1 MQNLSKSNN
10 KLDDEAPKKAMTD
23 AMTKAFSHLGMSA
36 DVFISYAA
44 KDRERV
50 AKLVDG
56 LQKAGVSV
64 WIDMAGIEVAS
75 MWSKEIVSAIR
86 DCKVL
91 LFLSP
96 LNLLSPR
103 MW

>member
-1 MQNLSKSNN
+1 
-10 KLDDEAPKKAMTD
+10 
-23 AMTKAFSHLGMSA
+23 MSA

-91 LFLSP
+91 LITHLIFTKIKKAEIKDTLLILSIG
-96 LNLLSPR
+96 LKLFGE
-103 MW
+103 

>member
-1 MQNLSKSNN
+1 M
-10 KLDDEAPKKAMTD
+10 
-23 AMTKAFSHLGMSA
+23 GA

-56 LQKAGVSV
+56 LQTAGVSV

-75 MWSKEIVSAIR
+75 MWSKEIVTAIR

-91 LFLSP
+91 LLSITP
-96 LNLLSPR
+96 HSTGSENVVKEMALASER
-103 MW
+103 

>member
-1 MQNLSKSNN
+1 
-10 KLDDEAPKKAMTD
+10 
-23 AMTKAFSHLGMSA
+23 MSA

-44 KDRERV
+44 KDRERF

-64 WIDMAGIEVAS
+64 WIDRAGIEVAS

-91 LFLSP
+91 LLSITP
-96 LNLLSPR
+96 HSTGSENVVKEMALASER
-103 MW
+103 